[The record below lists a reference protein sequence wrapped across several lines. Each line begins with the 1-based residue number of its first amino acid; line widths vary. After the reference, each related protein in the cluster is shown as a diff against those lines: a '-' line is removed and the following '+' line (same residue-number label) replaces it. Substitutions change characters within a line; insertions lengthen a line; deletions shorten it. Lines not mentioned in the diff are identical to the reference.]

1 MSKILQE
8 RTEDS
13 LVVLISGYGLNDY
26 KEYQE
31 AGMKLV
37 YADRRTL
44 IFVKTFVE

>member
-1 MSKILQE
+1 MSKILRE

-13 LVVLISGYGLNDY
+13 LVVLISGYDLNGY

-37 YADRRTL
+37 YSGRRTL
-44 IFVKTFVE
+44 IFVKLFVE